1 MAEAETP
8 ALEELAARVASLELA
23 LQERAE
29 IVEMRDIELTA
40 MERDLAL
47 KARYIAQ
54 LELERHLVGVE
65 LGQVRQRAAELFADL
80 ERDEAI
86 IAELRARLSAIEAA
100 PAYRLGRLA
109 VALARRSGPLAPI
122 LRRLADRLRPV

>member
-109 VALARRSGPLAPI
+109 VALARRSGPQAPI